1 MIGFLQGRIISKK
14 VDAILLLVGG
24 VGYQLEC
31 PASTLWM
38 LPKEGEAAALYVSTF
53 VREDAIRLFGFVTEI
68 DKRVF
73 ETLIGVSSV
82 GPKLALALLGPLSGE
97 ELVLALHEK
106 DETKLLAV
114 PGVGQRKLEK
124 LLVEMGPK
132 IERLWAAC
140 QHADLV
146 GQSMH
151 SVNRS
156 SVEEGGTGV
165 DDAEGGF
172 VDEHSRGAS
181 SINNSA
187 MKARSH
193 RNELLKDL
201 ESALTNIGHRE
212 KFIKPCLDWI
222 QEQWKSGAV
231 ATSLEE
237 SLRMI
242 LQRQSARLVTREE
255 SPVGF
260 ANRAFSEDE
269 ADAID

>member
-1 MIGFLQGRIISKK
+1 MIGYLQGRIVSKK

-38 LPKEGEAAALYVSTF
+38 LPKEGESAALYVSTF

-106 DETKLLAV
+106 DESKLLAV

-132 IERLWAAC
+132 IDRLWATC
-140 QHADLV
+140 QHADLLGQQMHNSNRTGFSEV
-146 GQSMH
+146 G
-151 SVNRS
+151 
-156 SVEEGGTGV
+156 
-165 DDAEGGF
+165 DALRQGEA
-172 VDEHSRGAS
+172 VRVSEHGSGAS
-181 SINNSA
+181 VANNAA
-187 MKARSH
+187 MRARSH

-222 QEQWKSGAV
+222 QEQWNTGSV
-231 ATSLEE
+231 TTSLEE
-237 SLRMI
+237 SLRVI
-242 LQRQSARLVTREE
+242 LQRQSSRLVTREE
-255 SPVGF
+255 NSVTYN
-260 ANRAFSEDE
+260 ASS
-269 ADAID
+269 IDSAETLD

>member
-1 MIGFLQGRIISKK
+1 MIGFLQGRIVSKK

-38 LPKEGEAAALYVSTF
+38 LPKEGEAASLFVSTF

-97 ELVLALHEK
+97 DLVLALHEK

-146 GQSMH
+146 GQHMH
-151 SVNRS
+151 SANQS
-156 SVEEGGTGV
+156 GVEAAGIRLS
-165 DDAEGGF
+165 DAEDGLG
-172 VDEHSRGAS
+172 DGHSGGAS
-181 SINNSA
+181 TVNNTA
-187 MKARSH
+187 MRARSH

-231 ATSLEE
+231 PTSLEE
-237 SLRMI
+237 SLRII
-242 LQRQSARLVTREE
+242 LQRQSSRLVTRGE
-255 SPVGF
+255 SPVAAADDTIG
-260 ANRAFSEDE
+260 E